1 MTTSK
6 HEARARTAFGPA
18 FHHMAILAIGARLRR
33 GATKDRCEADAHES
47 SACAVGDDTEN
58 AIAATRARL
67 DGEWSAAWLRNEL
80 RERWAR
86 IEALLLEARAEAKAI
101 TKRAAEVK
109 ACQYVVEHSDESR
122 ARGRPSVRAWFV
134 RAAAAKLKGLPPAAR
149 PARPPDPG
157 DWASLGIALGIESAD
172 EDFEILRKAYADL
185 LAPGKPR
192 RGKISRARR
201 TRADR

>member
-18 FHHMAILAIGARLRR
+18 FYHMAVMANWARLRR
-33 GATKDRCEADAHES
+33 GATKDRREAGAHES
-47 SACAVGDDTEN
+47 SACAVGDEIEK

-80 RERWAR
+80 QERWAR
-86 IEALLLEARAEAKAI
+86 IEALLVEARTEAKAI

-109 ACQYVVEHSDESR
+109 ACQYVVDHSDESR

-134 RAAAAKLKGLPPAAR
+134 RAAAAKLKGLPPAHR

-157 DWASLGIALGIESAD
+157 DWASLGIAQGIESD
-172 EDFEILRKAYADL
+172 KEDFEILRKAYADL
-185 LAPGKPR
+185 LAPGKR
-192 RGKISRARR
+192 RHRKISRARR
-201 TRADR
+201 TRAER